1 MAELEVAVLGGGPAG
16 LALAAAVARH
26 GHSVAVFEREART
39 PFKAGETLG
48 PGLRSLL
55 EQLDAWE
62 GFTALAT
69 VPFRAANSAW
79 GEPELRSGDARLHP
93 PGEGWY
99 VDRTAFEG
107 LLDRV
112 ARSQGARIHRG
123 GGPTRVSRTAQ
134 GFRLEGAG
142 AGLHARIV
150 VDASGRGAPATAGLG
165 VERTWISADRQ
176 VGLLVDLP
184 GTTAS
189 LGPELLLEA
198 EPQGWW
204 YAVPQPTGRLR
215 VVWFTDADLL
225 PAGGKAALQAA
236 FRQALARAPHTQQ
249 LLSGQA
255 LPGPRVVRA
264 DMGFLLPARGPGWW
278 ALGDAALGGDPLGG
292 DGLERALADALAAL
306 PGVRATLVG
315 APAPAPGDP
324 WARITTALGARARA
338 YGLEARWPGSRYW
351 ARRGVGA
358 PDPAAFDFAPDE
370 RLAFAGAVPEALD
383 RAEAWIPRTILMEW
397 LRSIS
402 GGEPAHRL
410 LARLQAWAPLGDA
423 QLLAGLQAL
432 VEDGAL
438 KVGGQ
443 LQR

>member
-16 LALAAAVARH
+16 LALAAAVARE
-26 GHSVAVFEREART
+26 GHSVAVFERESRT

-48 PGLRSLL
+48 PALRPIL
-55 EQLDAWE
+55 EQLGAWE
-62 GFTALAT
+62 AFTALPT
-69 VPFRAANSAW
+69 VPFREVQSAW
-79 GEPELRSGDARLHP
+79 GGPELQSGDTRLHP

-123 GGPTRVSRTAQ
+123 GGPTRVSRTAH
-134 GFRLEGAG
+134 GFLLEGAG

-150 VDASGRGAPATAGLG
+150 IDASGRGAPATAGLG
-165 VERTWISADRQ
+165 AERTWIAVDRQ

-184 GTTAS
+184 GTPATPGA
-189 LGPELLLEA
+189 ELLLES

-204 YAVPQPTGRLR
+204 YAVPQPTGRVR

-225 PAGGKAALQAA
+225 PAGGKPALQAA
-236 FRQALARAPHTQQ
+236 FRQALARAPHTEQ
-249 LLSGQA
+249 LLAGQP

-264 DMGFLLPARGPGWW
+264 DMGFLLPAGGPGWW
-278 ALGDAALGGDPLGG
+278 ALGDAAVGGDPLGG
-292 DGLERALADALAAL
+292 DGLERALAGALHALPAIRAALA
-306 PGVRATLVG
+306 G
-315 APAPAPGDP
+315 APDPAPGEP
-324 WARITTALGARARA
+324 WGRIATALTARIRT

-358 PDPAAFDFAPDE
+358 PEPAAFDFAPDE
-370 RLAFAGAVPEALD
+370 GLTFAGAPPAALD
-383 RAEAWIPRTILMEW
+383 RAEAWIPRTLLAEW

-402 GGEPAHRL
+402 GVEPAHRL
-410 LARLQAWAPLGDA
+410 LDRLQAWAPLGEA
-423 QLLAGLQAL
+423 QLLMGLQAL
-432 VEDGAL
+432 LEDGAL
-438 KVGGQ
+438 RACGK